1 MTQEKDLG
9 LKPRSRL
16 ELVGQEHPKQ
26 AEDRKHCT
34 G

>member
-16 ELVGQEHPKQ
+16 EQAGQEHPKQ
-26 AEDRKHCT
+26 AEDPKHRT